1 VAVDIGRVKLDEAK
15 EVGAEKILALC
26 PCCEVQL
33 RNTAQKTGSDVEII
47 DLAHFTADALG
58 YELPDPNPEVAYQWG
73 VVFDSW
79 VRLMTPRG
87 FADLMGTMW
96 PELVDAMPFG
106 MGGMMRAMG
115 KIPGALSLMKPMFP
129 VLFPRLLP
137 MMLPKVFP
145 TMLERLNTMV
155 DMPDYMSAQLPGM
168 LPGVMDKL
176 LPHMVGDVVPLVT
189 DDLIAFLKSGARGNG
204 DGKGAAAAS

>member
-1 VAVDIGRVKLDEAK
+1 
-15 EVGAEKILALC
+15 
-26 PCCEVQL
+26 VQL
-33 RNTAQKTGSDVEII
+33 RNTQQKTGADIEIV

-79 VRLMTPRG
+79 VRLMTPQG

-96 PELVDAMPFG
+96 PELIDAMPFG
-106 MGGMMRAMG
+106 MGPMMRAMG
-115 KIPGALSLMKPMFP
+115 KVPGALTLMKPMFP

-145 TMLERLNTMV
+145 TMLERLNAKV
-155 DMPDYMSAQLPGM
+155 DMPGYMSEQLPAM

-176 LPHMVGDVVPLVT
+176 MPHMIGDVVPLVT
-189 DDLIAFLKSGARGNG
+189 EPMIAYLRGKN
-204 DGKGAAAAS
+204 GAAKETAGTPA